1 MWPILGLLIISFEY
15 KSQAA
20 QIENTFLTPKASLV
34 TAPPIHPECESMGTN
49 EGEIERSTY
58 FCRNLPVYN
67 SYSIRALHQDI
78 EMANYPSSFDQLHD
92 SLPEQSG
99 WILKDFEIIP
109 VYKRI
114 TSQSIQY
121 IDIEKKQ
128 VIYQENLEFDLAQVY
143 LTNHR
148 SRSPSIID
156 NLDYTDSI
164 ALESKFFEVESQ
176 LAPPLV
182 PNGNYEFSPETEG
195 NNFDLVQVFI
205 RLSQITKWFIEKDHN
220 LGDKVKATIHL
231 TSEDNINN
239 GSYLPDTGNGPQ
251 IKIGKGDGYVMQHLA
266 RDLDVIAHEYSH
278 HIIYQTLKTA
288 QGDSGI
294 LHEALADYFAYAIS
308 GDPNLAETILYLDRP
323 LRTALLP
330 AEFKF
335 NREGLSWS
343 KHSKSQFYSRLL
355 WLQREDSG
363 NDFDKVV
370 LKSLAFLKPQS
381 SLHDGILAILLASDD
396 PALRCSVMQKAL
408 SLGFDDALSGIDGSE
423 CGFKFAELPKPI
435 KAKRKKQLIDPGVV
449 GCSTVSHSNSMFA
462 FLYLLSPMLVW
473 TRYRGTNVKKIVY
486 DIYSNSLYFCRLT
499 QLGKRKL

>member
-20 QIENTFLTPKASLV
+20 QIENTFLTPKASMV
-34 TAPPIHPECESMGTN
+34 APSPLNPECESIGTN
-49 EGEIERSTY
+49 DGEIERSSY
-58 FCRNLPVYN
+58 FCRNLPVFN
-67 SYSIRALHQDI
+67 SYSIKALYQDI
-78 EMANYPSSFDQLHD
+78 EMANYPSIFDKLHD
-92 SLPEQSG
+92 SLPNQNG

-109 VYKRI
+109 VYKRT

-121 IDIEKKQ
+121 IDIEKKL

-156 NLDYTDSI
+156 ILDYTDSI
-164 ALESKFFEVESQ
+164 TLESKYFEVESQ
-176 LAPPLV
+176 LAPPLT

-195 NNFDLVQVFI
+195 NNFDLIQVFI
-205 RLSQITKWFIEKDHN
+205 RLSQITNWFKDKNHN
-220 LGDKVKATIHL
+220 LGEKVKATIHL
-231 TSEDNINN
+231 TSDETINN

-251 IKIGKGDGYVMQHLA
+251 IKIGKGDGYAMQHLA

-330 AEFKF
+330 ADFKY

-343 KHSKSQFYSRLL
+343 KHAKSQFYSRLL

-363 NDFDKVV
+363 DDFDKVV
-370 LKSLAFLKPQS
+370 LKSLGFLKPQS

-408 SLGFDDALSGIDGSE
+408 SLGFDDALSGIDGTE
-423 CGFKFAELPKPI
+423 CGFNFSELPKPI

-449 GCSTVSHSNSMFA
+449 GCSAVSHSNSMVPL
-462 FLYLLSPMLVW
+462 LYLLLPMLVW
-473 TRYRGTNVKKIVY
+473 IRHRGANCKKIVY
-486 DIYSNSLYFCRLT
+486 DIYSNSLNFFRLT